1 MTSDYCLSMTQHSYS
16 VCLASQSKSVLL
28 KNLTKVYQSTFGQ
41 CPNNIKAKSMW
52 KIGDDK
58 FFNKD
63 SQIESFDTTALVI
76 TGYNNEGV
84 VDFFFLQ

>member
-1 MTSDYCLSMTQHSYS
+1 
-16 VCLASQSKSVLL
+16 
-28 KNLTKVYQSTFGQ
+28 
-41 CPNNIKAKSMW
+41 MW

-84 VDFFFLQ
+84 VDYFFLQ